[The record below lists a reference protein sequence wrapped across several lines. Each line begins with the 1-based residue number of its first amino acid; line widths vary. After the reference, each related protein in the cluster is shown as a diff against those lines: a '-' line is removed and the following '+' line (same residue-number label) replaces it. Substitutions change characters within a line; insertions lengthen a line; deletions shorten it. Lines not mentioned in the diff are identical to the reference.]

1 MSTVVVIYNC
11 TSDAAAFFA
20 SITFFA
26 GITFRAS
33 RTSIAFSTSCTCI
46 AFRTSRAS
54 CTCIAFRARRTSSA
68 GSTSRTTTDYAQG
81 VFVSAV

>member
-1 MSTVVVIYNC
+1 MSTVTVIYNFTC
-11 TSDAAAFFA
+11 DAVAFVA

-26 GITFRAS
+26 GIAFRTSRTGIAFFAFRAS
-33 RTSIAFSTSCTCI
+33 RTSCTSIT
-46 AFRTSRAS
+46 FF
-54 CTCIAFRARRTSSA
+54 AFRASRTSSA

>member
-1 MSTVVVIYNC
+1 MGTVIIVYNF
-11 TSDAAAFFA
+11 TYDAVAFVAFF
-20 SITFFA
+20 T
-26 GITFRAS
+26 GITFRTS
-33 RTSIAFSTSCTCI
+33 RTSIAFFAFSTSCTSI

-54 CTCIAFRARRTSSA
+54 CTSIAFSTSSA